1 MKRSFRSMLRSI
13 FMRSLYFLTSNI
25 SSIIIFCVSISFLGY
40 FGKELH
46 NNNKLFNLYSKKHE
60 YEELDTK
67 EKSQEKP
74 FLNGK
79 NQSFK
84 LYKIIKLTPTVKIFI
99 FSYPHE
105 YEYLGLGICK
115 HIKFNA
121 SNIEGKIK
129 GKWNNNDDKEKNL
142 KQISRSYTPVYID
155 KQKKHVHFIIRVYY
169 PDDEYIDGGKMS
181 IQLNKLNNNDEIDIN
196 GPFGLLEYKGNNELL
211 HLSKSV
217 KIKKHIVM
225 IAGGTGMTPFFRL
238 INHLLLT
245 KEKELPSDPVY
256 ITFIYAN
263 RNENE
268 ILLKSIFDDYENRFE
283 NFKRVY
289 SVDKCLNTN
298 QMSNFENIGFINEE
312 LLRKYVLKYEKLN
325 IEVKSKDTLILL
337 CGPPPMTSSVKSILK
352 DQLHM
357 ENIIVF

>member
-79 NQSFK
+79 NQRIRYFVN
-84 LYKIIKLTPTVKIFI
+84 YKIQCHQTL
-99 FSYPHE
+99 
-105 YEYLGLGICK
+105 
-115 HIKFNA
+115 
-121 SNIEGKIK
+121 EGKIK

-142 KQISRSYTPVYID
+142 KQISRSYTQYILT
-155 KQKKHVHFIIRVYY
+155 KRKKHVHFIIRVYY

-298 QMSNFENIGFINEE
+298 QMGNFENIGFINEE

-325 IEVKSKDTLILL
+325 IEVKNKDTLILL
-337 CGPPPMTSSVKSILK
+337 CGPPPMTSSIKSILK
-352 DQLHM
+352 DQIHM